1 MEGKQFKKLDCI
13 LLDLMKLEGLP
24 MALFAKLVFPDLVRI
39 VSIKNGDGDS
49 FFDVNYELS
58 REVVEYL

>member
-1 MEGKQFKKLDCI
+1 
-13 LLDLMKLEGLP
+13 MKLEGLP

-39 VSIKNGDGDS
+39 VSIKNGDGDT